1 MQEACAVFAIVT
13 WWRFSGESETTM
25 MIQMYFHTS
34 DPAKNKMARWFQQ
47 HQISLQS
54 RNILRQPLTRPEIK
68 HLFLMTANGSDDL
81 LAKRSKATQALALD
95 LEKLSFNQLVA
106 LIQKHPQILKN
117 PIVFDDRSLLTGFN
131 SEKVGVFIPQKQR
144 KKERRSLF
152 DQLYSAEL
160 I

>member
-1 MQEACAVFAIVT
+1 
-13 WWRFSGESETTM
+13 

-34 DPAKNKMARWFQQ
+34 DPAKNKMTRWFEQ
-47 HQISLQS
+47 HQLTLQS
-54 RNILRQPLTRPEIK
+54 RNIVRQPLTRPEIK

-81 LAKRSKATQALALD
+81 LAKRSKAAQALALD
-95 LEKLSFNQLVA
+95 LDKLSFNQLIA

-131 SEKVGVFIPQKQR
+131 LEKVGVFVPQKER
-144 KKERRSLF
+144 KKERLSLF
-152 DQLYSAEL
+152 GQLYLADL